1 MGTGPDRVYPARNQR
16 LAARIVAEG
25 GALVT
30 EFMPG
35 TGPEPANFPR
45 RNRVIS
51 ALALGV
57 LVVEAALPSGS
68 LLTAQHAAEQGREV
82 MAVPGPVRSPT
93 SRGCHALLRQGA
105 ALVESA
111 EDVLIAL
118 GDRFRPL
125 ITPGAAPA
133 AQAPERPALDDA
145 ERRVL
150 QATGYERTSID
161 AVIER
166 TGLDA
171 AQAGSILT
179 RLELRGLLLRD
190 TGGYMRAG

>member
-1 MGTGPDRVYPARNQR
+1 MGTGPDRLYPARNQR

-30 EFMPG
+30 EFLPG
-35 TGPEPANFPR
+35 VGPEAANFPR

-82 MAVPGPVRSPT
+82 LAVPGPVRSPT

-118 GDRFRPL
+118 GDRFRPA
-125 ITPGAAPA
+125 TPA
-133 AQAPERPALDDA
+133 AALPAGQTPERPALDDT

-150 QATGYERTSID
+150 QASGYERTSID
-161 AVIER
+161 ALIAR

-171 AQAGSILT
+171 AQVGSILT
-179 RLELRGLLLRD
+179 RLELRGLVHRD
-190 TGGYMRAG
+190 AGGYMRAG